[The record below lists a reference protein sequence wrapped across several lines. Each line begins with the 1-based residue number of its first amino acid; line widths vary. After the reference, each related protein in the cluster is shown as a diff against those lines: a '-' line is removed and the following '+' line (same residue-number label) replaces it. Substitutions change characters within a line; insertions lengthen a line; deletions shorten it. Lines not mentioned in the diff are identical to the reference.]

1 MDDPFGQNV
10 DNIDSHNIPKIK
22 VNPTV
27 EQGEIG
33 RRL

>member
-1 MDDPFGQNV
+1 MDDPSGQYV
-10 DNIDSHNIPKIK
+10 GNIDVNNIPKTRLD
-22 VNPTV
+22 PTV

>member
-1 MDDPFGQNV
+1 MDNPSGQYV
-10 DNIDSHNIPKIK
+10 GNIDVNNIPE
-22 VNPTV
+22 NRLDPTV

>member
-1 MDDPFGQNV
+1 MDDPSGQNV
-10 DNIDSHNIPKIK
+10 GNIDVHNISKNRLDPI
-22 VNPTV
+22 V

>member
-1 MDDPFGQNV
+1 MENPSGQYV
-10 DNIDSHNIPKIK
+10 GKIDFNNIPE
-22 VNPTV
+22 NRLDPTV

>member
-1 MDDPFGQNV
+1 MDDPFGQTV
-10 DNIDSHNIPKIK
+10 GNIDSHNIPKIK
-22 VNPTV
+22 VNQTV